1 MYKLNLNKLDNHKKK
16 FFLIFSDFIIIIFSI
31 VAAYSLRLE
40 KIYSVLEIDFRVYL
54 LFLTIFYLIFF
65 INNIYQ
71 ILIRYFDYFSIK
83 KIIISI
89 LLCLVILVTI
99 NFYLY
104 EILYYPRSIS
114 FIATIITGI
123 LILSHRVFVN
133 FLINLNIRISE
144 REKKIL
150 IIGIDQF
157 NIELIKNIRESMDDG
172 VVKGLIDTNN
182 QYKKRELNGIKI
194 FKKNDLYNIIEK
206 LKINE
211 IFIGNKSLTKREVSN
226 LFDKFENKNIRI
238 KKLNN
243 QHSNLKQ
250 YLNESIVSN
259 LNFYDI
265 VDRPRIIVKNEI
277 LEKKINNQSILVTGG
292 GGSIGSELCIEILK
306 HNPKKLYI
314 LEISE
319 INLFNL
325 ISKLKE
331 KKLNTKIVKP
341 ILGDCND
348 KYFLENFFKLKN
360 IDDVYH
366 AAAYKH
372 VNFGED
378 NPYSM
383 IKNNIFATQTIVN
396 FSIKKNVKNFIFIS
410 SDKAVK
416 PKSILGVTKKYGEK
430 IINYEYLKYKKQITT
445 NFTIVRFGNVIGS
458 SGSVIP
464 IFLNQ
469 ISKNLPLTVTNKK
482 ARRYFMSISEAVQL
496 VINASYMNKDDL
508 KIYALNMGEQISIY
522 KIAERIIRLSGN
534 TVKDKNNK
542 EGDVSIK
549 IIGLKK
555 GEKIFEEITLGDN
568 LLPTSHSEIMLCD
581 EKINVKNLKYDLAKI
596 QNISFEE
603 IHKIKLQ

>member
-1 MYKLNLNKLDNHKKK
+1 
-16 FFLIFSDFIIIIFSI
+16 
-31 VAAYSLRLE
+31 
-40 KIYSVLEIDFRVYL
+40 
-54 LFLTIFYLIFF
+54 
-65 INNIYQ
+65 
-71 ILIRYFDYFSIK
+71 
-83 KIIISI
+83 
-89 LLCLVILVTI
+89 
-99 NFYLY
+99 
-104 EILYYPRSIS
+104 
-114 FIATIITGI
+114 
-123 LILSHRVFVN
+123 
-133 FLINLNIRISE
+133 
-144 REKKIL
+144 
-150 IIGIDQF
+150 
-157 NIELIKNIRESMDDG
+157 
-172 VVKGLIDTNN
+172 
-182 QYKKRELNGIKI
+182 
-194 FKKNDLYNIIEK
+194 
-206 LKINE
+206 
-211 IFIGNKSLTKREVSN
+211 
-226 LFDKFENKNIRI
+226 
-238 KKLNN
+238 
-243 QHSNLKQ
+243 
-250 YLNESIVSN
+250 
-259 LNFYDI
+259 
-265 VDRPRIIVKNEI
+265 
-277 LEKKINNQSILVTGG
+277 
-292 GGSIGSELCIEILK
+292 
-306 HNPKKLYI
+306 
-314 LEISE
+314 
-319 INLFNL
+319 
-325 ISKLKE
+325 
-331 KKLNTKIVKP
+331 
-341 ILGDCND
+341 
-348 KYFLENFFKLKN
+348 
-360 IDDVYH
+360 
-366 AAAYKH
+366 
-372 VNFGED
+372 
-378 NPYSM
+378 M

-396 FSIKKNVKNFIFIS
+396 FSIKKNIKNFIFIS

-596 QNISFEE
+596 QNISFKE